1 MKKYS
6 IIVLI
11 VIEAAMVLGCYTNYK
26 TIINNEIDGYFIVRV
41 SQNSRDDVSGELI
54 DIHNLLKVFSIETG
68 EVLYYDLDN
77 ALGLHKIINAPAGV
91 NNGEKISQMYFTPD
105 RKCIAFRVYGTDR
118 LGITLSKDIYKIIK
132 LNLQTGE
139 TETFLF
145 PEYCEPI
152 SMPDEKTWLYI
163 DYSLERSEGKI
174 FYKLGD
180 MVSGTSRTIYT
191 ISDITA
197 PKNPP
202 HNFIAFYDLEYKALV
217 FHNYYLLNDDNA
229 YIYFEDDE
237 KLEMSKYTPYW
248 KMSMYGSNVMM
259 GTKEKNWY
267 CFNLGTREYDKIP
280 FRASVIY
287 PISEN
292 LYYFRDFMKP
302 FGKSPRSMDYF
313 RLGLYDT
320 ERNQVAARWFDN
332 RTSYDPHVTEYVP
345 QINISE
351 KYRFNP

>member
-1 MKKYS
+1 MKKY
-6 IIVLI
+6 IILLI
-11 VIEAAMVLGCYTNYK
+11 VIEVGMTLGCYTNYK
-26 TIINNEIDGYFIVRV
+26 TIINNELDGYFIVKV
-41 SQNSRDDVSGELI
+41 NQDN
-54 DIHNLLKVFSIETG
+54 IHNLLKVFSIKTG

-77 ALGLHKIINAPAGV
+77 VLGLHKAI
-91 NNGEKISQMYFTPD
+91 NGEKISQMYFTPD
-105 RKCIAFRVYGTDR
+105 RKFIAFRVYGTDR
-118 LGITLSKDIYKIIK
+118 LGISPSKDMYKIIK

-139 TETFLF
+139 TETILF
-145 PEYCEPI
+145 PEYCEPV

-174 FYKLGD
+174 FYKLWD
-180 MVSGTSRTIYT
+180 MESGASRTIYT
-191 ISDITA
+191 INDITA

-202 HNFIAFYDLEYKALV
+202 HNFIAFYDLEYKTLI
-217 FHNYYLLNDDNA
+217 FHDYYLLNDDNA
-229 YIYFEDDE
+229 YLYFEDDE

-248 KMSMYGSNVMM
+248 KMSMYGSNVMI

-267 CFNLGTREYDKIP
+267 CFNLGTREYHKIP

-287 PISEN
+287 PVSEN

-320 ERNQVAARWFDN
+320 ERKQVAARWFDS
-332 RTSYDPHVTEYVP
+332 RTSYDPHVPEYVP

-351 KYRFNP
+351 MSRPLLPP